1 MGEGWVG
8 LRSKLNLAVED
19 DDDADVPVPEDAD
32 DDPVEEA
39 PADEVVA
46 LLREA
51 EELVELQ

>member
-1 MGEGWVG
+1 M
-8 LRSKLNLAVED
+8 NLAVED

-51 EELVELQ
+51 EELMELQ

>member
-51 EELVELQ
+51 EELMELQ